1 MDSEQFQD
9 AVAYS
14 QKLMREIN
22 DEKTILLFKDKNLSR
37 VIEFLRTHKGPMT
50 VPELEESFKNIG
62 KEKSDKTIYRYLKKL
77 EDAGLVIQA
86 GKRVFPT
93 ETKVKTQTLYMR
105 SAKVFYIV
113 KPEEEGET
121 CPEEKKLTEALG
133 ISIGKKMNLGLKSV
147 DCLEKFLKRF
157 KAQYSSYPREI
168 IKNAEDEITHLLED
182 LDFEYSKSL
191 IEMISLLALLNDKV
205 AWQKELLKCFE

>member
-1 MDSEQFQD
+1 MDNEQFQD

-14 QKLMREIN
+14 QKLMKEIT
-22 DEKTILLFKDKNLSR
+22 DEGTIQLFKDKNLSR
-37 VIEFLRTHKGPMT
+37 VIEFLRTHKGAMT
-50 VPELEESFKNIG
+50 VPELEASFKKIDE
-62 KEKSDKTIYRYLKKL
+62 EKSDKTIYRYLKKL

-86 GKRVFPT
+86 GKRVFAS

-113 KPEEEGET
+113 KPEDEEET
-121 CPEEKKLTEALG
+121 CPEEKKMIEALG
-133 ISIGKKMNLGLKSV
+133 ISIGKKMNLRLKSV
-147 DCLEKFLKRF
+147 ECLEKFLKRF

-168 IKNAEDEITHLLED
+168 IKNAEDEIIHLLED

-191 IEMISLLALLNDKV
+191 IEMISLLALLDDRIE
-205 AWQKELLKCFE
+205 WQQELIKCFD